1 MIYYCYKEI
10 NPLKVEISKLI
21 FNEQKKE
28 ELEKYNK
35 FSLKQIQRIKGKP
48 KEKQKKS
55 NLKKK
60 GNNPPKKQKAKKITS
75 FSTGEGIKKAE
86 AEKIDVFGKSS
97 RFDLKN
103 KKTNLPVRPET
114 STKSERV
121 NIKRNHSKKIKFVDN
136 YDNRNSE
143 SDLNSSK
150 DEGSK
155 KDEDKRLDNFELN
168 NLDYDEACEKDKRGF
183 CKTYWSVLM
192 REHVFLFTFF
202 SGYDYNLFYIKIER
216 FLTLICIEM
225 TVNGLF
231 FVHES
236 MHRKYTEGEEFT
248 FVQKIP
254 QLLFT
259 LISTHLIEIILCFFG
274 MTDVHVYQIKAL
286 PKTESNGEKIIDIID
301 KMKNKLVCFFV
312 FTFLL
317 FLFNWY
323 FISAFCAVYQ
333 NTQKIFLRDSA
344 ISFLTSMADPFII
357 YGATTLLRYLSLCA
371 CCKKKLGCL
380 YKLSDLFPIF

>member
-1 MIYYCYKEI
+1 M
-10 NPLKVEISKLI
+10 
-21 FNEQKKE
+21 
-28 ELEKYNK
+28 
-35 FSLKQIQRIKGKP
+35 
-48 KEKQKKS
+48 
-55 NLKKK
+55 
-60 GNNPPKKQKAKKITS
+60 
-75 FSTGEGIKKAE
+75 
-86 AEKIDVFGKSS
+86 
-97 RFDLKN
+97 
-103 KKTNLPVRPET
+103 
-114 STKSERV
+114 
-121 NIKRNHSKKIKFVDN
+121 
-136 YDNRNSE
+136 
-143 SDLNSSK
+143 
-150 DEGSK
+150 
-155 KDEDKRLDNFELN
+155 
-168 NLDYDEACEKDKRGF
+168 DYDEACEKDKRGF

-259 LISTHLIEIILCFFG
+259 LIATHLIEIILCFFG

-286 PKTESNGEKIIDIID
+286 KKTENNGEKIIDIID
-301 KMKNKLVCFFV
+301 KMKNKLICFFV

-371 CCKKKLGCL
+371 CCKNKLGCL

>member
-1 MIYYCYKEI
+1 MVCQNNCDYSSYDLDNKYIKCECGKNKNMTTLDLKHLSKDNVLGSFLSTLKSTNYKVMRCYNLVFNFKIFIKNYGSIITLIFFIVYIVFMIYYCYKEI

-35 FSLKQIQRIKGKP
+35 FSLKQIQSIKGKP

-121 NIKRNHSKKIKFVDN
+121 NIKRNHSKKIKFMDN

-150 DEGSK
+150 DEDSK

-192 REHVFLFTFF
+192 REHVFLFTFIA
-202 SGYDYNLFYIKIER
+202 GYDYNLFYIKIER

-259 LISTHLIEIILCFFG
+259 RIYFCTKNSSIIIH
-274 MTDVHVYQIKAL
+274 TNSYA
-286 PKTESNGEKIIDIID
+286 
-301 KMKNKLVCFFV
+301 
-312 FTFLL
+312 
-317 FLFNWY
+317 FN
-323 FISAFCAVYQ
+323 
-333 NTQKIFLRDSA
+333 
-344 ISFLTSMADPFII
+344 
-357 YGATTLLRYLSLCA
+357 
-371 CCKKKLGCL
+371 
-380 YKLSDLFPIF
+380 